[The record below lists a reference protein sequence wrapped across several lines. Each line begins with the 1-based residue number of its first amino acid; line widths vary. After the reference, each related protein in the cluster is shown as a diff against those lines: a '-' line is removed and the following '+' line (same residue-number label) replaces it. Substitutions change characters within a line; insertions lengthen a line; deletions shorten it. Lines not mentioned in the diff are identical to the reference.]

1 MSNKRRSFTP
11 EYKEQV
17 ARMVVEESRCRSSCS
32 PTNTALSHPAEP
44 YHLSNTD
51 RLRRIHAAYAPST
64 PLQPLKAPGK
74 LRHTSPL
81 TKIECTLIGKVVRLS

>member
-17 ARMVVEESRCRSSCS
+17 ARMVVEESS